1 MKIRSMA
8 PAKVNLFLEVIGK
21 RDDGYHD
28 ICGVF
33 QTIPVAD
40 EVTLVTHPRKK
51 GVRVTMRGMDV
62 PEDEN
67 TATKAALAFLE
78 YYDIREGIEIHI
90 EKHIPPGGGLGGSS
104 ADAAAVV
111 NSLGL
116 LYKIPLEKDFI
127 EKLAFVGADIPFM
140 LTGGTALVEGMG
152 ERVTPLFSHLD
163 LPFVIGYPGIKVD
176 SGWAY
181 GATSFLLTENPKTC
195 TILLRCLKDKRWDAL
210 NDALFNRFEQAVFEA
225 HPQIS
230 RLKSEFL
237 ENGARAAL
245 MSGSGSCVFGI
256 FDTEERARAAVQTMQ
271 GQWDWIRLVAASK

>member
-1 MKIRSMA
+1 MKIQSRA
-8 PAKVNLFLEVIGK
+8 CAKVNLFLEVIKK
-21 RDDGYHD
+21 REDGYHD

-33 QTIPVAD
+33 QEIPIAD
-40 EVTLVTHPRKK
+40 EVEVTAHPRKGELK
-51 GVRVTMRGMDV
+51 VTMKGMDL
-62 PEDEN
+62 PQEAN
-67 TATKAALAFLE
+67 SAAEAARLFLDTYGIKQE
-78 YYDIREGIEIHI
+78 IEIRI
-90 EKHIPPGGGLGGSS
+90 VKHIPQAGGLGGSS

-116 LYKIPLEKDFI
+116 LFKIPLEKEFI

-163 LPFVIGYPGIKVD
+163 LPLVIGYPGVKVD

-181 GATSFLLTENPKTC
+181 GAASFLLTENPKTC
-195 TILLRCLKDKRWDAL
+195 TILLRCLKDKSWDAL
-210 NDALFNRFEQAVFEA
+210 NDALFNRFEHVVFEA
-225 HPQIS
+225 YPQIS
-230 RLKSEFL
+230 RLKSDFL

-256 FDTEERARAAVQTMQ
+256 FDTEDEARAAVQTMQ
-271 GQWDWIRLVAASK
+271 EKWDWIKLVAASK